1 MIVCV
6 SIEDDYDTSPP
17 FGAWSINDF
26 EQMKYD
32 LTKRLHELVENGYGY
47 DRITFRLYSGCN
59 LLNSNFITRINEIAL
74 SDIVKI
80 IDNAIQELN
89 IEHFKK
95 VTRSD

>member
-32 LTKRLHELVENGYGY
+32 LTLELHELVENGYCY
-47 DRITFRLYSGCN
+47 DRMTFRLYSGCN
-59 LLNSNFITRINEIAL
+59 LLNSNYITHINEIVL

-80 IDNAIQELN
+80 IDNAILELN
-89 IEHFKK
+89 IEHFKN